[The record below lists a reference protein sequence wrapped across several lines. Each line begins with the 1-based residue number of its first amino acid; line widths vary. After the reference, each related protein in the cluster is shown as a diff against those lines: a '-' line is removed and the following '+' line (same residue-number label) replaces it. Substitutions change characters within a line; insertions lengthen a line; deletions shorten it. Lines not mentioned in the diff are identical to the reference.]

1 MIINVDGRDYRVFV
15 VFKALTRRGELME
28 GPNSATAQNGKEIRD
43 IIGTAYHYS
52 LEIEPHPASRPDYDA
67 LFDLL
72 SAPVDSHRVRLP
84 YGQDELSFDAAV
96 SEVEDVY
103 CGESANEKIW
113 RGMKVSFR
121 PIKPQRPAGG
131 AW

>member
-15 VFKALTRRGELME
+15 VFKTLTRRGVMVE
-28 GPNSATAQNGKEIRD
+28 GQNSGTAQNGKEIRD
-43 IIGTAYHYS
+43 VIGTAYHYS
-52 LEIEPHPASRPDYDA
+52 MEIQPHPDSQADYDS

-72 SAPVDSHRVRLP
+72 TAPVDSHRVRLP
-84 YGQDELSFDAAV
+84 YGQGELSFDAAV

-103 CGESANEKIW
+103 CGESAEEKNW

-121 PIKPQRPAGG
+121 PIKPQRMAGG
-131 AW
+131 DW